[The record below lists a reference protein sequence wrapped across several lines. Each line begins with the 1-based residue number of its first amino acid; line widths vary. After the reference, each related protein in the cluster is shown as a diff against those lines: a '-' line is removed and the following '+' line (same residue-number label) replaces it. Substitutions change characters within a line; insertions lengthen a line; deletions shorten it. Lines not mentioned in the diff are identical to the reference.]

1 MLLLY
6 TDKITEEAQL
16 EETTLVLSMLNC
28 TSYRVTIEWVAAL
41 EVWSVLIKDKYT
53 LFKVNRLTKAPVPI
67 CSTQEIF
74 KTFTEDKRSIIATI
88 MDYPS

>member
-1 MLLLY
+1 MY
-6 TDKITEEAQL
+6 TDKITEEVQL

-53 LFKVNRLTKAPVPI
+53 LSKVNRLTKAPVPI

-74 KTFTEDKRSIIATI
+74 KTFTEGKRFIIATI